1 MKKSVVDIQKDQS
14 PFDYQTPTLM
24 EAFLLFFD

>member
-1 MKKSVVDIQKDQS
+1 MKKSVVDIQKDQGL
-14 PFDYQTPTLM
+14 FDYQTPTLM

>member
-1 MKKSVVDIQKDQS
+1 MKKSVPDIQKDQS
-14 PFDYQTPTLM
+14 PFDCQTPTLM